1 MEIILLLEQLIFYVL
16 TFIFRNKIKI
26 KKILL
31 AVFQV
36 IIFYV
41 TLLIIVKIIDL
52 RLEKELYSFDLNHDG
67 VFSGSEICPEQELA
81 MKAFIQ
87 DTGRTFAPITGAFF
101 SLIYFPF
108 AYIIEIAI
116 EKMHHKVNK

>member
-52 RLEKELYSFDLNHDG
+52 RLEKNCI
-67 VFSGSEICPEQELA
+67 V
-81 MKAFIQ
+81 
-87 DTGRTFAPITGAFF
+87 
-101 SLIYFPF
+101 LI
-108 AYIIEIAI
+108 
-116 EKMHHKVNK
+116 